1 MRKRGIAES
10 CASTKYP
17 PSPAGGCPGALPLAG
32 ASPGRATSAQD
43 RAPLENLHEKLAKK
57 GSVVVRGEKP
67 SSSADR
73 KRLIFGRQSKDSE
86 RLLLF

>member
-57 GSVVVRGEKP
+57 GSVVVRGENAVEFRGQKA
-67 SSSADR
+67 ADLR
-73 KRLIFGRQSKDSE
+73 TTEQGF
-86 RLLLF
+86 